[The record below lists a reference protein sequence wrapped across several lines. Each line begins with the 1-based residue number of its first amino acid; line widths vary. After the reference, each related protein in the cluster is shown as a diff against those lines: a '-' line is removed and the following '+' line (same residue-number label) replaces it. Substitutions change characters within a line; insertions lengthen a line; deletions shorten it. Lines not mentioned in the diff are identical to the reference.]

1 MQATRVGGDA
11 DTDVAL
17 IKVAASRL
25 TAIPLG
31 DSDKLRVGDF
41 VVGVGY
47 PFQLGQTVTSGIVS
61 ALHRGGLGLE
71 PYEDFIQTDAS
82 ANPGDS
88 GGALVNLRGK
98 LVGINAAIYNATGA
112 DVGIGFAIPVNEVR
126 NIAEQILKNSE
137 VRRGRLGV
145 SAQDLTPDTIRE
157 HNLNADH
164 TTSISE

>member
-88 GGALVNLRGK
+88 GGAPDAVLPGETGYVVPGRDVAEVADRVSELLLDPDR
-98 LVGINAAIYNATGA
+98 AAAMG
-112 DVGIGFAIPVNEVR
+112 E
-126 NIAEQILKNSE
+126 
-137 VRRGRLGV
+137 RGRAWVDECWGWDR
-145 SAQDLTPDTIRE
+145 SARRLA
-157 HNLNADH
+157 NLLAPQAQRA
-164 TTSISE
+164 T